1 MEKWL
6 VAHTHTP
13 SPIFQRNVG
22 EVRAAC
28 PVPGVVEA
36 GMVGLQVDPGV
47 ERAVRDEIGGL
58 AVSGSRR

>member
-1 MEKWL
+1 
-6 VAHTHTP
+6 VVH
-13 SPIFQRNVG
+13 PIFQRDVG

-36 GMVGLQVDPGV
+36 GMVGLRVDPGV
-47 ERAVRDEIGGL
+47 KRSVRDEIGGL